1 MMPRWLAILLEVAL
15 EVIQIVLNHW
25 RSRYLPTTG

>member
-1 MMPRWLAILLEVAL
+1 MMPRWLAIVLEVAL

-25 RSRYLPTTG
+25 RRPTKG

>member
-1 MMPRWLAILLEVAL
+1 MMPRWLAIVLEVAF

-25 RSRYLPTTG
+25 RRPTKE